1 MAQVSDQRFKTQL
14 EQKPGKTPNES
25 DTKDDYANE
34 KPTIRGQHTQQMAA
48 NMVNQTLHLKTGVP
62 TQKKDEPQKPRKK
75 KESQTTCG
83 CSNAHA
89 NPKAQRELGSQANS
103 DSFDQL
109 GHPQA
114 SSSKQ
119 GSFQR
124 VKTPSVQ
131 REFKDERRRRIRDDE
146 SMGIPLTRPEE
157 EDCKRNSK
165 ISLGKRV
172 EAIEEENRRVLAAE
186 GVENPWACNNP
197 TTLRLSPKREKGMRE
212 PQ

>member
-1 MAQVSDQRFKTQL
+1 MAQVSDQRIKTQL

-34 KPTIRGQHTQQMAA
+34 KPTIRGQHTQQAIT
-48 NMVNQTLHLKTGVP
+48 NMEDQTIHLKTGMP
-62 TQKKDEPQKPRKK
+62 AQKKDEPQEPREK
-75 KESQTTCG
+75 KEAQTTCG

-89 NPKAQRELGSQANS
+89 NPNAQRELGLQANS

-157 EDCKRNSK
+157 EDCKKNFK
-165 ISLGKRV
+165 ISLGERTK
-172 EAIEEENRRVLAAE
+172 ALEEENRRVLEAE
-186 GVENPWACNNP
+186 GVENPWACSNP
-197 TTLRLSPKREKGMRE
+197 TTVRQEIVNKKREV
-212 PQ
+212 